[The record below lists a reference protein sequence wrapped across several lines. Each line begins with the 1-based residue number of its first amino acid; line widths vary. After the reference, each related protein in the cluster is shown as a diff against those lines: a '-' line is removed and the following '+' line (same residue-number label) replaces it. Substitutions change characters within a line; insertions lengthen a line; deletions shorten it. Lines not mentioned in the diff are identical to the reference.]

1 MLLIVS
7 CRRLNKMSILTLQN
21 WLQKCDISY
30 VGQTGRQ
37 LKTRIA
43 EHRKHIN

>member
-1 MLLIVS
+1 M
-7 CRRLNKMSILTLQN
+7 CND
-21 WLQKCDISY
+21 CDALY

-43 EHRKHIN
+43 EHRNRIRIGIHLPVIIEHRMQMAHNFN